1 MIGIRQMN
9 NTLWVEKYRP
19 TKIEDCILPKEIK
32 TMFQSIVDSG
42 EIPNLLLTGS
52 PGIGKT
58 TVAKA
63 LCNQLDCDWLMI
75 NGSDEGR
82 MIDTLR
88 TTVVNYAS
96 TVSLSGGRKVI
107 IIDEA
112 DYMNKDSVQ
121 PALRGVI
128 EEFSKNCRFI
138 FTCNFKNRIIPAL
151 HSRCSV
157 VDFTISKDAKP
168 FLGMEMLDN
177 IKDILDEEG
186 VKYEGKILAELILKY
201 FPDFRRVINELQKYS
216 LNGVID
222 DGILKQSSDENFNE
236 LFVALKGKDFSG
248 MRKWVAQNIDN
259 DHVRLYRQIYDNLN
273 KRFVKQSIPQAVL
286 IIADYSY
293 KAAFVADQ
301 EVNMVACLTELM
313 MDCEF
318 V

>member
-1 MIGIRQMN
+1 MN
-9 NTLWVEKYRP
+9 NTLWVEKFRP
-19 TKIEDCILPKEIK
+19 TKIEDCILPEEIK

-96 TVSLSGGRKVI
+96 TVSLSGGKKVI

-157 VDFTISKDAKP
+157 VDFTINKDDKP
-168 FLGMEMLDN
+168 HLGMEMLDN
-177 IKDILDEEG
+177 IKRILDEEG
-186 VKYEGKILAELILKY
+186 VKYDGRVLADLILKY

-216 LNGVID
+216 LNGIID

-236 LFVALKGKDFSG
+236 LFISLKGKDFSG

-259 DHVRLYRQIYDNLN
+259 DHVRLYRQIYDTLN
-273 KRFVKQSIPQAVL
+273 NRFEKKSIPQAVL
-286 IIADYSY
+286 LIADYSY
-293 KAAFVADQ
+293 KSAFVADQ

-318 V
+318 I

>member
-1 MIGIRQMN
+1 MN

-19 TKIEDCILPKEIK
+19 TKIEDCILPDEIK

-96 TVSLSGGRKVI
+96 TVSLSGGKKVI
-107 IIDEA
+107 VIDEA

-157 VDFTISKDAKP
+157 VDFRISKDAKP
-168 FLGMEMLDN
+168 ALGMEMLTN
-177 IKDILDEEG
+177 VKRILNKEG
-186 VKYEGKILAELILKY
+186 VEYEESVLVQLVLKY

-216 LNGVID
+216 LNGIID
-222 DGILKQSSDENFNE
+222 EDILKQSSDENFNE

-259 DHVRLYRQIYDNLN
+259 DHVRLYRQIYDTLN
-273 KRFVKQSIPQAVL
+273 NRFEKKSIPQAVL
-286 IIADYSY
+286 TIANYSY
-293 KAAFVADQ
+293 MSAFVADQ
-301 EVNMVACLTELM
+301 EVNMVACLTEIM
-313 MDCEF
+313 MDSEF

>member
-1 MIGIRQMN
+1 MN

-19 TKIEDCILPKEIK
+19 TKIEDCILPDEIK

-96 TVSLSGGRKVI
+96 TVSLSGGKKVI
-107 IIDEA
+107 VIDEA

-157 VDFTISKDAKP
+157 VDFKISKDAKP
-168 FLGMEMLDN
+168 ALGMEMLEN
-177 IKDILDEEG
+177 VKRILNEES
-186 VKYEGKILAELILKY
+186 VKYEESVLVQLVLKY

-216 LNGVID
+216 LNGIID
-222 DGILKQSSDENFNE
+222 EDILKQSSDENFNE
-236 LFVALKGKDFSG
+236 LFVALKEKDFSS

-273 KRFVKQSIPQAVL
+273 AKFEKQSIPQAVL
-286 IIADYSY
+286 TIADYSY
-293 KAAFVADQ
+293 KSAFVADQ
-301 EVNMVACLTELM
+301 EVNMVACLTEIM
-313 MDCEF
+313 MECEF
-318 V
+318 I

>member
-1 MIGIRQMN
+1 MD

-19 TKIEDCILPKEIK
+19 ETIDDCVLPALTKNVFL
-32 TMFQSIVDSG
+32 SIVDND

-52 PGIGKT
+52 PGSGKT

-63 LCNQLDCDWLMI
+63 LCNQLGIDWLMI

-96 TVSLSGGRKVI
+96 TVSLSGGKKVI

-157 VDFTISKDAKP
+157 VDFAIGKDDKPTIA
-168 FLGMEMLDN
+168 MEMLTN
-177 IKDILDEEG
+177 IKKMLDNES
-186 VKYEGKILAELILKY
+186 VKYEERILVDLVLKY

-216 LNGVID
+216 LNGIID
-222 DGILKQSSDENFNE
+222 SGILQQSSDENFTE

-259 DHVRLYRQIYDNLN
+259 DHVRLFRQIYDNLN
-273 KRFVKQSIPQAVL
+273 GKFQKKSIPPAIL

-293 KAAFVADQ
+293 KSAFVADQ
-301 EVNMVACLTELM
+301 EVNMVACLTEIM
-313 MDCEF
+313 MECEL

>member
-1 MIGIRQMN
+1 MN

-19 TKIEDCILPKEIK
+19 TKIEDCILPDEIK
-32 TMFQSIVDSG
+32 TTFQSIVDSG

-96 TVSLSGGRKVI
+96 TVSLSGGKKVI
-107 IIDEA
+107 VIDEA

-157 VDFTISKDAKP
+157 VDFIISKDAKP
-168 FLGMEMLDN
+168 ALGMEMLEN
-177 IKDILDEEG
+177 VKRILNEEG
-186 VKYEGKILAELILKY
+186 VKYEESVLVQLVLKY

-216 LNGVID
+216 LNGIID
-222 DGILKQSSDENFNE
+222 EDILKQSSDENFNE
-236 LFVALKGKDFSG
+236 LFVALKEKDFSS

-259 DHVRLYRQIYDNLN
+259 DHVRLYRQIYDTLN
-273 KRFVKQSIPQAVL
+273 DRFEKKSIPQAVL
-286 IIADYSY
+286 TIANYSY
-293 KAAFVADQ
+293 MSAFVADQ
-301 EVNMVACLTELM
+301 EINLLACLTEIM
-313 MDCEF
+313 SQCQF
-318 V
+318 K